1 MKSAVEIVAIG
12 HELLLGE
19 TVNTNA
25 AWLGRRL
32 AGAGIRVVRR
42 AVVGDVAGDIHEAVR
57 DALERTGAVLC
68 TGGLGPTRDDLTKPV
83 VAALFGRELVLDE
96 ALLERVRERFTRRGI
111 EMPASNRSQAEVPAG
126 ATVFPNPRGTAS
138 GLALEDGRGFVVLLP
153 GVPSEVH
160 ALLDGSVLEWLVRR
174 FPDRAGPLLHRQVR
188 TTGIA
193 ESILAERI
201 DDITTSLAPLTLA
214 FLPHASGVDL
224 RLTAWGDMPE
234 AEARSRLDAAAD
246 ALAGRLARWV
256 YARDD
261 QDMVDAVAAHLTA
274 RGLRLA
280 LAESCTGGLI
290 AKRITDRP
298 GASDFLV
305 AGIVS
310 YANEAKTALLGVR
323 PETLAAHGAVSGETA
338 REMVEGV
345 RRATGA
351 AAGIAVTGIAGPD
364 GGSEEKPVG
373 TVWVAAAL
381 GERMEVARYQLL
393 GDRSEIRERAAQAAL
408 ALLLRLLRE
417 SEP

>member
-1 MKSAVEIVAIG
+1 
-12 HELLLGE
+12 
-19 TVNTNA
+19 
-25 AWLGRRL
+25 
-32 AGAGIRVVRR
+32 
-42 AVVGDVAGDIHEAVR
+42 
-57 DALERTGAVLC
+57 
-68 TGGLGPTRDDLTKPV
+68 
-83 VAALFGRELVLDE
+83 
-96 ALLERVRERFTRRGI
+96 
-111 EMPASNRSQAEVPAG
+111 VPAG

-138 GLALEDGRGFVVLLP
+138 GLALEDGRGFAILLP

-174 FPDRAGPLLHRQVR
+174 FPDRAGPVLHRQVR

-224 RLTAWGDMPE
+224 RLTAWGDLPE

-261 QDMVDAVAAHLTA
+261 QDMVDAVAARLTA

-310 YANEAKTALLGVR
+310 YANDAKTALLGVR

-364 GGSEEKPVG
+364 GGSQEKPVG

-381 GERMEVARYQLL
+381 GGRTEVVHHQLL
-393 GDRSEIRERAAQAAL
+393 GDRIEIRERAAQAAL

-417 SEP
+417 SDP